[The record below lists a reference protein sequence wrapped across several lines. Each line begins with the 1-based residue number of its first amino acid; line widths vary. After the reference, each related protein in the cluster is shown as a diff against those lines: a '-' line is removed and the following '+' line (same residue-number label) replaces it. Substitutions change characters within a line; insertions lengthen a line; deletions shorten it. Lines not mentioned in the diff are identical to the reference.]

1 MAANPTRLTSRE
13 SVAVWLGTAVW
24 TAGLLAAVLLT
35 VAVNRPASWLA
46 AGAAAVAVAGLIA
59 VAVAVARA
67 ALRRDGVERAAY
79 VEASALAFWITM
91 GSAFTYGLV
100 DSFAGVPPIR
110 MPWLLALG
118 LLTWPLTYGARLNR
132 YR

>member
-1 MAANPTRLTSRE
+1 MPADPTHLTPRE
-13 SVAVWLGTAVW
+13 SVAVWLGAAVW

-35 VAVNRPASWLA
+35 VAVDRPSTWLA

-91 GSAFTYGLV
+91 GSTFTYGIV
-100 DSFAGVPPIR
+100 DSFADVPPLR
-110 MPWLLALG
+110 MPWLLAFG
-118 LLTWPLTYGARLNR
+118 LFTWALAYGARLNR